1 MARPGVYDFPASE
14 SSTSDKQPAWHP
26 DEQQRAVDNRRN
38 YPNFTRNGRPPY
50 PGPQPAPSR
59 LPRSNRD
66 GVVGVHCSPP
76 TNLPRPPILIH
87 QITFP
92 SQTCPRQHLTTIK
105 TQSSPL
111 SFINFRQRLS
121 WNTQSFSAHPA
132 PSPSNNLSPGPTADL
147 TGPIVSPNSQDQEQQ
162 QTQAGEPRPRRNAR
176 HSLGSRLSSVI
187 HVLTKHTNNLSL
199 NRSSDP
205 PKPSSQI
212 QENSIDRHTTHP
224 TNHPHSTHN
233 NTSCVPSS
241 IIFSDPPSLAHF
253 AILVKV
259 LLLALTGTTTS
270 TSSTSIDEE
279 PEEEEEGPI
288 RERNRAANRSKALA
302 NLEGSHSLSY
312 PTESREKIGIE
323 L

>member
-26 DEQQRAVDNRRN
+26 DEQQRAVEQPPELPQLYKEWPATLSRPSARSQPTPSKQQRRRRWSTL
-38 YPNFTRNGRPPY
+38 FTTNKS
-50 PGPQPAPSR
+50 A
-59 LPRSNRD
+59 
-66 GVVGVHCSPP
+66 SPP
-76 TNLPRPPILIH
+76 DLNPPDYFSLSNLP
-87 QITFP
+87 
-92 SQTCPRQHLTTIK
+92 
-105 TQSSPL
+105 SPT
-111 SFINFRQRLS
+111 S
-121 WNTQSFSAHPA
+121 HPA

-233 NTSCVPSS
+233 NTSSLIS
-241 IIFSDPPSLAHF
+241 ANWNNDPQLHR
-253 AILVKV
+253 LQ
-259 LLLALTGTTTS
+259 
-270 TSSTSIDEE
+270 IDEE

-302 NLEGSHSLSY
+302 NLEGSHLYPY